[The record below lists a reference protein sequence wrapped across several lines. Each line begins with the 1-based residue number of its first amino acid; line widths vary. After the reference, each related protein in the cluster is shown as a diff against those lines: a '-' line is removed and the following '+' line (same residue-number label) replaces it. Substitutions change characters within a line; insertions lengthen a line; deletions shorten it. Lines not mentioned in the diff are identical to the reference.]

1 MEVSIRILE
10 LLGTVAFSASGA
22 MIGIRKNMD
31 ILGIAVLGLVTAT
44 GGGVIRDLVLGIHP
58 PVLFRDPVY
67 AAVALLTAIV
77 LFLPPI
83 RAFFERNRR
92 IYDVALFIM
101 DTVGLAVFTVAGIR
115 TAYNVSSVYSIFLLV
130 FVGVITGVGGGVLR
144 DVLAGEQ
151 PYIFVKHV
159 YACAS
164 ILGALACAILWEYAG
179 QGAAMAIGAAIV
191 MVIRVLAA
199 YFRWSLPHA
208 CAAPGRPQEAAP
220 PADADLQRE
229 KDACS
234 L

>member
-1 MEVSIRILE
+1 MELSIRILE
-10 LLGTVAFSASGA
+10 LLGTVAFSASGT

-31 ILGIAVLGLVTAT
+31 ILGIAMLGLVTAT

-67 AAVALLTAIV
+67 AIFALATAIV

-92 IYDVALFIM
+92 IYDVALFLM

-115 TAYNVSSVYSIFLLV
+115 TAYHVSSEYSTFLLV

-144 DVLAGEQ
+144 DMLAGEP

-164 ILGALACAILWEYAG
+164 ILGALACALLWESAG

-191 MVIRVLAA
+191 VVIRVLAA
-199 YFRWSLPHA
+199 YFRWSLPHPFTPSA
-208 CAAPGRPQEAAP
+208 RPKGKAESENT
-220 PADADLQRE
+220 DAGRE
-229 KDACS
+229 KDACN